1 MFMDGDGSFTFMAF
15 FPFTT
20 PLPMHYPTFYRT
32 LSITDEQTRMRYTYS
47 LRLPIIPVLLAIATL
62 LLQQTVFLPPLSVE
76 LESYI

>member
-1 MFMDGDGSFTFMAF
+1 METDGSDSCLFSFTV
-15 FPFTT
+15 
-20 PLPMHYPTFYRT
+20 PLPMHYPTFYRI

-47 LRLPIIPVLLAIATL
+47 LRLSIIPVILAIATL